1 MQAVVLATNKHTA
14 LATFSK
20 NMPVA
25 MLPIAD
31 RPVTSLTI
39 EHLARS
45 GCRDI
50 VVCLYQQDESIEA
63 YFGTGR
69 RWGVN
74 MRYLLH
80 RQPLGTAG
88 MLGRA
93 APYLTDTFI
102 VLPAGV
108 LIDLDIEGALDFHR
122 RNQSALTMI
131 LHTPPEE
138 NTEQWVQLD
147 SAGHVLITGQATKAL
162 VSTGAY
168 IIEPRALALIPS
180 INMPEV
186 EYDLVAALLEAHLP
200 VMGYEM
206 KGYWN
211 ALDTLSAYQT
221 AQRDYLLSAWHMGKP
236 EVNAAP
242 IRNATINA
250 LQIAPG
256 IWIGKNHAI
265 HPAANIAAPVCVG
278 DNCLIG
284 RDVSLGP
291 FAVIGRDVIVDD
303 EATVNHSTILPNTYV
318 GRLVNIE
325 HRVVNKGLIGDPL
338 TSKTTEVVDEFLLS
352 ETKPHHIMDAVH
364 QGIDAAIAFI
374 LLVMSLP
381 LSLIVGMAVFITS
394 EAQLFQS
401 LRRVNGR
408 NSSSDGTAFNSF
420 NLLRFQ
426 THRRNGSYS
435 LIGRLLEHLE
445 WDRLPELLN
454 VIHGDIRLVGVKP
467 LSLEE
472 AGMVTEE
479 WQERRFLCP
488 AGFTGLWYVQ
498 ANRDAELDE
507 TLITDAYYAA
517 THTWRD
523 EATLLLKT
531 PIAWFKRVFA
541 KARVIDKSR

>member
-31 RPVTSLTI
+31 RPAASLTI

-88 MLGRA
+88 MLSRA
-93 APYLTDTFI
+93 EPYLNDTFI
-102 VLPAGV
+102 VLPAGA
-108 LIDLDIEGALDFHR
+108 LIDLDIEDALDFHR

-138 NTEQWVQLD
+138 NTEQRVQLD
-147 SAGHVLITGQATKAL
+147 PAGHVILTSQATRAL

-168 IIEPRALALIPS
+168 IIEPRALPLIPS
-180 INMPEV
+180 ISTPEV
-186 EYDLVAALLEAHLP
+186 EYDLVAALLGAQLP

-221 AQRDYLLSAWHMGKP
+221 AQHDYLLSAWRTNKP
-236 EVNAAP
+236 DVNTTL

-250 LQIAPG
+250 MQIAPG

-291 FAVIGRDVIVDD
+291 YTVIGRDVIVDD
-303 EATVNHSTILPNTYV
+303 EATVNNSTVLPNTYV

-325 HRVVNKGLIGDPL
+325 HRVVSKGLIGDPL

-352 ETKPHHIMDAVH
+352 ETKPHHIIDALH
-364 QGIDAAIAFI
+364 QGIDAAIALI
-374 LLVMSLP
+374 LLVISLP
-381 LSLIVGMAVFITS
+381 LSLIVGIAVFITS

-401 LRRVNGR
+401 LRRINGQ
-408 NSSSDGTAFNSF
+408 NSSSDGPPFSSF

-426 THRRNGSYS
+426 THRRNGSDS
-435 LIGRLLEHLE
+435 LIGRLFEHLE

-479 WQERRFLCP
+479 WQARRFICP

-498 ANRDAELDE
+498 ANRNAELDE
-507 TLITDAYYAA
+507 TLIADAYYAA
-517 THTWRD
+517 TRTWRD
-523 EATLLLKT
+523 DVALLFKT
-531 PIAWFKRVFA
+531 PIAWFRHVFTKDHVA
-541 KARVIDKSR
+541 DKGR